1 MAGKT
6 MIRAALAAFL
16 TFAVATVPRAEE
28 AAPQAAANEAPTLP
42 ADPGFATLR
51 YNIANDPDAA
61 LDRIAALLA
70 VLQKDDAVDAR
81 VIFDLYAL
89 AADLMIE
96 GGSAAQAA
104 QVKAQLADFAAALRV
119 EVGRDPIPLYAQAAA
134 LLEDTDQLEAARES
148 LLSLLAEQQASGLS
162 AGETAPALAAL
173 ARVATGLG
181 GRSPDLPA
189 PPQVPALQKATLFF
203 ATDRARNDEGL
214 PQSFYGG
221 GRGDPEF
228 GRAEVSLPDP
238 VGLGHAVLRRVDP
251 LAEAGFYARLDRA
264 LASRAAPE
272 LLVYVHGAGMG
283 FEEAARRA
291 AGLAVAL
298 RFDGLPVLYSWA
310 SGGSVVDYIGDTAAA
325 DLSGPRLARFL
336 EALRQRAGA
345 RRIHLLAEGLGARP
359 LLAALM
365 LMQAGHPG
373 QGPLFGQIIL
383 AAPDVDAGLFQEI
396 APQIRP
402 LALRLTLYASDQAR
416 TLSVARELYGDA
428 LRAGDG
434 GTVTL
439 TQGGVDSIDISG
451 WGRDPLRPQI
461 GAPALTDI
469 ATLIR
474 RDAPP
479 SRRCGLAETLGG
491 AGDGVVWVVSDA
503 TNASCSDP
511 AWPDLLA
518 ALTRAA
524 IRDWPQAQRILQEQ
538 IADPARRS
546 QLEPVLRRLIGG

>member
-1 MAGKT
+1 

-16 TFAVATVPRAEE
+16 AFAVAAVPRAEQ
-28 AAPQAAANEAPTLP
+28 AAPQAPANEAPALP

-51 YNIANDPDAA
+51 HNIANDPDAA

-70 VLQKDDAVDAR
+70 VLQKDEAVDAR

-104 QVKAQLADFAAALRV
+104 QVKAQLADFAAALRA

-134 LLEDTDQLEAARES
+134 LLEDTDQLEAARDS

-162 AGETAPALAAL
+162 AGETAPTLAAL
-173 ARVATGLG
+173 ARVAAGMG
-181 GRSPDLPA
+181 GRAPDLPA
-189 PPQVPALQKATLFF
+189 PPQAPAVQKAAVFY

-214 PQSFYGG
+214 AQSFYGG
-221 GRGDPEF
+221 GRGDLEF
-228 GRAEVSLPDP
+228 GMAEVSLPDP
-238 VGLGHAVLRRVDP
+238 VALGHAVLRRVDP

-264 LASRAAPE
+264 LANRAAPE
-272 LLVYVHGAGMG
+272 LLVYVHGADMG

-291 AGLAVAL
+291 AGLAGAP

-310 SGGSVVDYIGDTAAA
+310 SGGSVVDYIGDSAAV
-325 DLSGPRLARFL
+325 DLSGPRLARVL
-336 EALRQRAGA
+336 EGLRQKTGA
-345 RRIHLLAEGLGARP
+345 RHIHLLAEGLGARP

-365 LMQAGHPG
+365 LLQAAHPG
-373 QGPLFGQIIL
+373 QGPLFDQIIL
-383 AAPDVDAGLFQEI
+383 TAPDVDAGLFQEI

-434 GTVTL
+434 GAVTL
-439 TQGGVDSIDISG
+439 TQGEVDSIDISG

-461 GAPALTDI
+461 GAPGLTDI

-474 RDAPP
+474 RDTPP
-479 SRRCGLAETLGG
+479 AQRCGLAETPGG

-503 TNASCSDP
+503 ANTPCSDP
-511 AWPDLLA
+511 AWADLLA
-518 ALTRAA
+518 ALTRAGV
-524 IRDWPQAQRILQEQ
+524 RDWPQARRILQEQ

-546 QLEPVLRRLIGG
+546 QLEPVLRRLIGS